1 MRGTYL
7 VTSHLDHLNYRIQ
20 KGPRSKPTVIHVDQL
35 KKYQEYSFDNWLAEP
50 KTMGAI
56 PTNGK
61 SARQHV
67 PKCAAAAKGLGGA
80 PTTADRAGERPRRSR
95 RKPAWTAD
103 QMD

>member
-1 MRGTYL
+1 M
-7 VTSHLDHLNYRIQ
+7 TSHLDHLNYRIQ

-56 PTNGK
+56 LTNSK
-61 SARQHV
+61 SARQHI
-67 PKCAAAAKGLGGA
+67 PKSAAAAKGLRGA
-80 PTTADRAGERPRRSR
+80 PTAAEGAGEKLHRSQ

-103 QMD
+103 YQMD